1 MSNSVKAFKKTS
13 FSDKDL
19 SKLQNNIDIV
29 LRPIVNCPIIDGVL
43 IENVN
48 LSTSVTNEVFHKL
61 GRKPIGF
68 IIVRKSADSRIWDAQ
83 SSNPTPDRT
92 FSLLCS
98 NAVTVNIWFF

>member
-1 MSNSVKAFKKTS
+1 MSNSIKAFKKTN
-13 FSDKDL
+13 FLDKDL

-29 LRPIVNCPIIDGVL
+29 IKPILNCPIIDGVL
-43 IENVN
+43 VENVS
-48 LSTSVTNEVFHKL
+48 LSTSSANEVFHKL

-68 IIVRKSADSRIWDAQ
+68 IIVKQSADSRIWDSQ

-92 FSLLCS
+92 FLLSCS